1 MILSTEQE
9 LRLYAPNNAVDD
21 VTIWAGF
28 LDESEKDFLTDK
40 LGSELYN
47 RLCEFYASLD
57 KNVYYENVVDGTY
70 KIDPWQVL
78 LRNAQVMVVNYTLYR
93 NYFSLVLSVNGVSI
107 NVSQTKDFGN
117 ADERLLDKS
126 VQEYKVKAFTNLNTL
141 LSDLEAWA
149 KDAERGKEVVE
160 IISLWKRSH
169 YYFEHADLLIPT
181 CDILMRFIDIR
192 ESREKFIRLLPD
204 LRFIQDEYI
213 EESFGEGLI
222 SDLLKEKEE
231 DKKLLRKVRRL
242 IVALLEQRTTV
253 LTIDKVRRQ
262 QAHDESVSLKEQI
275 LSILKAREEE
285 KEEEK
290 PEDPNDGNK
299 DEKGYKNNKAGS
311 RIFVSPLLY

>member
-1 MILSTEQE
+1 M
-9 LRLYAPNNAVDD
+9 
-21 VTIWAGF
+21 
-28 LDESEKDFLTDK
+28 
-40 LGSELYN
+40 
-47 RLCEFYASLD
+47 
-57 KNVYYENVVDGTY
+57 
-70 KIDPWQVL
+70 L

-93 NYFSLVLSVNGVSI
+93 NYFSLVLSINGVSI

-149 KDAERGKEVVE
+149 KDAERGEEVEE
-160 IISLWKRSH
+160 IVSLWKQSH

-181 CDILMRFIDIR
+181 CDVLMRFIDIR

-213 EESFGEGLI
+213 EESFGEILI

-275 LSILKAREEE
+275 LSILKEREEE

-290 PEDPNDGNK
+290 TEDPNDGNK
-299 DEKGYKNNKAGS
+299 DDKGYKNNKAGS